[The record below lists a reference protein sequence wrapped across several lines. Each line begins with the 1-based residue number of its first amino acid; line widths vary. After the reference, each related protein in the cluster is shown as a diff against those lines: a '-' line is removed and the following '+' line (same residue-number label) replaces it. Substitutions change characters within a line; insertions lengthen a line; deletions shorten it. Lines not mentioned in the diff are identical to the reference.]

1 MSLPY
6 PSPLRYPGGK
16 RKLSGFMKQLF
27 RENGLLDGHY
37 AEPYAGGA
45 SVALTVLY
53 EECARRVHIND
64 LDRSIYA
71 FWHSVLYETE
81 ALCRLVHDTSV
92 TIEEWHKQK
101 AVQSAADVSLLDL
114 GFSTFFLN
122 RTNRSG
128 IIRGGVIGGKGQAG
142 AWALDARYNKSDL
155 ILRIEKV
162 GRYAGRIRL
171 YNLDAAEFITAVL
184 PRLPTRTLVFLDPPY
199 FVKGQQLLY
208 TNFYEPPAHARI
220 AELVKGIRQ
229 YWLISYDDVPEVRS
243 LYQGYL
249 SVGYTLHY
257 NAQDRYRGAEVM
269 FLCDRLVLPG
279 TIGKGKTSAV
289 RYDM

>member
-1 MSLPY
+1 MSMPY

-27 RENGLLDGHY
+27 RENRLLDGDY

-45 SVALTVLY
+45 SVALAVLY
-53 EECARRVHIND
+53 EECARCVHIND

-71 FWHSVLYETE
+71 FWHSVLYETD
-81 ALCRLVHDTSV
+81 ALCRLVRDTPV
-92 TIEEWHKQK
+92 TIKEWHEQK
-101 AVQSAADVSLLDL
+101 AVQGAADVPLLEL

-155 ILRIEKV
+155 ILRVEKV
-162 GRYAGRIRL
+162 ARYAGRIRL
-171 YNLDAAEFITAVL
+171 YNLDAADFITSIL
-184 PRLPTRTLVFLDPPY
+184 PGIPVRSLVFLDPPY
-199 FVKGQQLLY
+199 YVKGQQRLY
-208 TNFYEPPAHARI
+208 TDFYEPPAHAGI
-220 AELVKGIRQ
+220 AKLVKGIRQ
-229 YWLISYDDVPEVRS
+229 CWLISYDDVPEVRS
-243 LYQGYL
+243 LYEGYL
-249 SVGYTLHY
+249 SIGYTLHY

-269 FLCDRLVLPG
+269 FLCDRLALPS
-279 TIGKGKTSAV
+279 TVGKGKASAV
-289 RYDM
+289 RYDV

>member
-1 MSLPY
+1 MSLAY
-6 PSPLRYPGGK
+6 FSPLRYPGGK

-27 RENGLLDGHY
+27 RENRLLDGDY
-37 AEPYAGGA
+37 VEPYAGGA
-45 SVALTVLY
+45 SVALAMLY

-71 FWHSVLYETE
+71 FWHSVSYETE
-81 ALCRLVHDTSV
+81 ALCRLIRDTPV
-92 TIEEWHKQK
+92 TIEEWHTQK
-101 AVQSAADVSLLDL
+101 AVQGSSDVSLLEL

-128 IIRGGVIGGKGQAG
+128 IVRGGVIGGKGQAG
-142 AWALDARYNKSDL
+142 TWALDARFNKSDL
-155 ILRIEKV
+155 TLRIEKV
-162 GRYAGRIRL
+162 ARYAGRIHL
-171 YNLDAAEFITAVL
+171 YNLDAAIFITSVL
-184 PRLPTRTLVFLDPPY
+184 PRLPSRALVFLDPPY
-199 FVKGQQLLY
+199 FVKGQQRLY
-208 TNFYEPPAHARI
+208 TDFYEPPAHARI

-269 FLCDRLVLPG
+269 FLCDRLALPG
-279 TIGKGKTSAV
+279 TIGKGKSSAV
-289 RYDM
+289 RYDV

>member
-1 MSLPY
+1 
-6 PSPLRYPGGK
+6 
-16 RKLSGFMKQLF
+16 MKQLF
-27 RENGLLDGHY
+27 RENRLLDGDY
-37 AEPYAGGA
+37 VEPYAGGA
-45 SVALTVLY
+45 SVALAMLY
-53 EECARRVHIND
+53 EEYARRVHVND
-64 LDRSIYA
+64 LDRGIYA

-81 ALCRLVHDTSV
+81 ALCRRIRDTAV
-92 TIEEWHKQK
+92 TIEEWHQQK
-101 AVQSAADVSLLDL
+101 AVQSAADVSLLEL

-155 ILRIEKV
+155 IFRIEKV

-171 YNLDAAEFITAVL
+171 YNLDAADFITSVL

-199 FVKGQQLLY
+199 FVKGQQRLY
-208 TNFYEPPAHARI
+208 TDFYEPPAHARI

-249 SVGYTLHY
+249 SLGYTLHY
-257 NAQDRYRGAEVM
+257 NAQDRYRGSEVM
-269 FLCDRLVLPG
+269 FLCDRLALPG
-279 TIGKGKTSAV
+279 TIGKGKASAV
-289 RYDM
+289 RYDV